1 MPGQLRRYLTFFIKM
16 RLLVFSAVILAISQ
30 VTIQGQGFQYGDKR
44 DFAVGSDKGEVSI
57 KLDDPILERG
67 ESYSV
72 EYTFHVTNSSYDVY
86 NWQFISLIPLPG
98 QLAIYDANKKYI
110 GDLIAFTQGSRRG
123 VSDDDWIFLYG
134 GTRVGRVLGFRA
146 GSVPMTAY
154 NSEGNWLPTGEYYIQ
169 LILYKAFL
177 SPNPYRLL
185 GEKIDFYKTFDR
197 AELCRSNV
205 LKVQLVN

>member
-1 MPGQLRRYLTFFIKM
+1 
-16 RLLVFSAVILAISQ
+16 
-30 VTIQGQGFQYGDKR
+30 
-44 DFAVGSDKGEVSI
+44 
-57 KLDDPILERG
+57 
-67 ESYSV
+67 
-72 EYTFHVTNSSYDVY
+72 
-86 NWQFISLIPLPG
+86 
-98 QLAIYDANKKYI
+98 
-110 GDLIAFTQGSRRG
+110 
-123 VSDDDWIFLYG
+123 
-134 GTRVGRVLGFRA
+134 
-146 GSVPMTAY
+146 MTAY